1 LAEREYADR
10 ALSTAC
16 EGTVALSLW
25 HKGTRGEA
33 KVGDSEWACAEEVM
47 KRDSVFERVRRYRN
61 RLMHG
66 RLSKGDNARLKL
78 SDRDIEVEL
87 HTRLIDNEELD
98 KLANDLLKKL
108 EEET

>member
-1 LAEREYADR
+1 
-10 ALSTAC
+10 
-16 EGTVALSLW
+16 
-25 HKGTRGEA
+25 
-33 KVGDSEWACAEEVM
+33 VGDSEWACAEADLV

-78 SDRDIEVEL
+78 SNRDIEVEL
-87 HTRLIDNEELD
+87 PTRLRDKEELD